1 MADSGGHVL
10 IEAANTY
17 HTTNQTLRF
26 WGGAFFQDSSK
37 LCVNEWLSHVA

>member
-10 IEAANTY
+10 IEAANAY

-26 WGGAFFQDSSK
+26 WGGVFFQDNKFLDLTFS
-37 LCVNEWLSHVA
+37 